1 MILPVLRGIVGGDAR
16 IRYDKAE
23 KEPAPQRLT
32 IRARKLL
39 PPASNMKPRGQPAR
53 SIPVRRP
60 SLVSEIDT
68 FAISAAA
75 SQIVLTSTH
84 YNRANKLLARGK
96 LIEAERAYRQ
106 ALKLAP
112 SDAQAWAN
120 LGCTLWK
127 LGRNTEAEEALR
139 RAIALQPD
147 LFEAYNNLGGVLEAL
162 GRLEEAGQ
170 QYRKAISLD
179 AKQAP
184 PYCNLGAV
192 LHRLGKFE
200 EAKIE
205 YARALALKPD
215 FAAAWS
221 NLGAAFLARSKFG
234 DAEAC
239 LLRAKELEPRNRQ
252 VLGNL
257 ADVLRIQGKFAEAIE
272 TYRHALKA
280 DRSNVPLMVKLALA
294 QEVILQSHESAM
306 ARRLEVTAAL
316 NGLIDR
322 RVKLNDPQ
330 SEIGMTNFY
339 FAYQNVNDRE
349 LQSLTAKFYLNACP
363 RLGWTAPHCSTNA
376 GASGGRLRIGFV
388 STSLFQHTIGK
399 FYHGIVQQLARD
411 RFEVVVI
418 RPPQDRDDIGDAIG
432 RAADRNVEIPY
443 DLYRARELIGDE
455 RLDILF
461 YPDLGMTPLTYFLA
475 FARLAPVQCVSWGHP
490 VTTGIPVI
498 DYFISARSIEPPD
511 AQSHYSEQ
519 LIPFDRLPSYYQR
532 PHHTAAAYTR
542 AEMGFADHVTLYI
555 CPQSLFKLHPDFD
568 VVLATLLR
576 RDPKARLLL
585 LSGVHKHWDRL
596 LAARIA
602 KTFPDVVDRVIFVPR
617 VPQAEFFR
625 LLMMADVILDPPFF
639 GGGNTSYEAFAM
651 GLPIVTWPGSF
662 MRGRVTEGCYRQM
675 GFTELVADSLDS
687 YVEIALRL
695 ANDGAWRERVKNE
708 IATRSS
714 ALYEDAAM
722 VAELEDFLCAASEAH
737 RRGDRLAQWGPS

>member
-1 MILPVLRGIVGGDAR
+1 
-16 IRYDKAE
+16 
-23 KEPAPQRLT
+23 
-32 IRARKLL
+32 
-39 PPASNMKPRGQPAR
+39 MKHRGQPAR
-53 SIPVRRP
+53 SISVRRP
-60 SLVSEIDT
+60 PLVTEIDT
-68 FAISAAA
+68 FAISAPAPQIALA
-75 SQIVLTSTH
+75 SRH
-84 YNRANKLLARGK
+84 YNQANKLLTKGK

-106 ALKLAP
+106 ALQLAP
-112 SDAQAWAN
+112 ADPQAWAN

-127 LGRNTEAEEALR
+127 LDQNTEAEEALR
-139 RAIALQPD
+139 RAIALRPD

-179 AKQAP
+179 AKQP
-184 PYCNLGAV
+184 QPYCNLGAV

-200 EAKIE
+200 EAKIQ
-205 YARALALKPD
+205 YARALSLKPD
-215 FAAAWS
+215 FAEAWS
-221 NLGAAFLARSKFG
+221 NLGAAFLAQSKFG

-239 LLRAKELEPRNRQ
+239 LLRAEGLDPRNRQ

-257 ADVLRIQGKFAEAIE
+257 ADVLRIQGKFGEATE
-272 TYRHALKA
+272 TYRRALKT
-280 DRSNVPLMVKLALA
+280 DRSNAPLMVKLALA

-322 RVKLNDPQ
+322 RVKLDDPQ
-330 SEIGMTNFY
+330 REIGMTNFY

-363 RLGWTAPHCSTNA
+363 RLGWTAPHCSSAA
-376 GASGGRLRIGFV
+376 GASGGRLRIGFA

-399 FYHGIVQQLARD
+399 FYHGIIEKLARN

-418 RPPQDRDDIGDAIG
+418 RPPQDSDDLGDAIG

-443 DLYRARELIGDE
+443 DLYRARDLIAAE
-455 RLDILF
+455 RLDVLF

-490 VTTGIPVI
+490 VTTGIPAI
-498 DYFISARSIEPPD
+498 DYFISAKSIEPRE
-511 AQSHYSEQ
+511 AQSHYSER
-519 LIPFDRLPSYYQR
+519 LILLDRLPTYYRR
-532 PHHTAAAYTR
+532 PHHSVGAFTR
-542 AEMGFADHVTLYI
+542 AEMGFPAEATLYV

-602 KTFPDVVDRVIFVPR
+602 KTFPDVATRVIFVPR
-617 VPQAEFFR
+617 IPQADFFR
-625 LLMMADVILDPPFF
+625 LLIMADVILDTPFF

-651 GLPIVTWPGSF
+651 GLPIVTWPGLF

-695 ANDGAWRERVKNE
+695 ANDGAWRERVRHE
-708 IATRSS
+708 IAARSS
-714 ALYEDAAM
+714 ALYEDPAV
-722 VAELEDFLCAASEAH
+722 VAELEDFFCAASDAH
-737 RRGDRLAQWGPS
+737 RGGDRITQWGSS